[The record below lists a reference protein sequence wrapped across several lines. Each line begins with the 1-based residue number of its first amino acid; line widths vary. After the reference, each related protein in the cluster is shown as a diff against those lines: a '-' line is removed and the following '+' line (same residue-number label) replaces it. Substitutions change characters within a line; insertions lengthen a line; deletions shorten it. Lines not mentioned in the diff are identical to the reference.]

1 MSIIE
6 FLSQNPGDLV
16 TSFLF
21 GSASMIVYYVFNF
34 YNNRKNYPPGPFP
47 LPFIGNILKLRSKKH
62 LHYIMEDIGK
72 NYKDGV
78 FTFYF
83 GNDPQVIVADPHL
96 GLEVLK
102 KHQFAGR
109 PQMPVMELFNL
120 PNSVNVIFSDFN
132 KEWEVL
138 KKVSHAAVRKYAVS
152 EKLAHVVADVVDEVV
167 DKIFKDEGIGKE
179 IDMKPYLSK
188 SVYCI
193 IACSAF
199 GKRYTLDDPVLKMW
213 IHTLE
218 VLVRRNTE
226 VLLIN
231 FVPILK
237 YVLWAAMNDFK
248 ESLKFQHKFLHKNYD
263 EHVKDFDGETV
274 RDFTDALL
282 LARKEAEA
290 EEGSDVLKYL
300 KPYNIQ
306 NSIKDL
312 FMAGS
317 ESSRSTLS
325 WVFLLLA
332 NYPDK
337 QQRVREEVSQFIADD
352 DVPNLG
358 HRTKCNYTAAF
369 IAETMRFRCIAI
381 LGPPHK
387 ATADMR
393 LGSYLIKKDTTILS
407 LVNPKL
413 YDKETWGDPEVF
425 RPERF
430 LDEKGRF
437 VSHPNALYI
446 PFSAGRRSCPG
457 EKLALADI
465 FFFVARFLQKTKGY
479 KFVLPDGPG
488 SVDLIGDLTETI
500 IWTPYPYRLVLKTLD
515 A

>member
-1 MSIIE
+1 M
-6 FLSQNPGDLV
+6 
-16 TSFLF
+16 
-21 GSASMIVYYVFNF
+21 
-34 YNNRKNYPPGPFP
+34 
-47 LPFIGNILKLRSKKH
+47 
-62 LHYIMEDIGK
+62 
-72 NYKDGV
+72 
-78 FTFYF
+78 
-83 GNDPQVIVADPHL
+83 
-96 GLEVLK
+96 
-102 KHQFAGR
+102 
-109 PQMPVMELFNL
+109 FNL
-120 PNSVNVIFSDFN
+120 PDSTDVIMSDFN

-138 KKVSHAAVRKYAVS
+138 RKVSHAAVRKYAVS
-152 EKLAHVVADVVDEVV
+152 QKLTYVVADVVDEVV
-167 DKIFKDEGIGKE
+167 DKIKNEGIGKE
-179 IDMKPYLSK
+179 IDMKPYLFQ

-199 GKRYTLDDPVLKMW
+199 GKRYTLDDPDLKMW
-213 IHTLE
+213 IHTME
-218 VLVRRNTE
+218 VQFRRTTE
-226 VLLIN
+226 LLLIN
-231 FVPILK
+231 FVPLLK
-237 YVLWAAMNDFK
+237 YVLWTAMNDFK

-312 FMAGS
+312 FMAGT
-317 ESSRSTLS
+317 ETSRSTLS

-337 QQRVREEVSQFIADD
+337 QQRVREEVNDFIPDD

-358 HRTKCNYTAAF
+358 HRANCNYTAAF
-369 IAETMRFRCIAI
+369 IAETMRFRCIAVLSI
-381 LGPPHK
+381 PHK
-387 ATADMR
+387 ATVDMT
-393 LGSYLIKKDTTILS
+393 LGSYVIKKDTTVIS

-437 VSHPNALYI
+437 VSRPNALYI

-465 FFFVARFLQKTKGY
+465 FFFVARFFQKTKGY

-488 SVDLIGDLTETI
+488 SVDLIGDPMETST
-500 IWTPYPYRLVLKTLD
+500 WTPYPYRLVLKTLD

>member
-1 MSIIE
+1 MSIIV
-6 FLSQNPGDLV
+6 FLAQNPGHLV
-16 TSFLF
+16 TGFLV
-21 GSASMIVYYVFNF
+21 GSTSMIVYYIFNF

-47 LPFIGNILKLRSKKH
+47 LPFIGNILKLKSKKH
-62 LHYIMEDIGK
+62 LHYIMEDIAK

-83 GNDPQVIVADPHL
+83 GNYPQVIVTDPHL

-109 PQMPVMELFNL
+109 PQMPIVEMFNL
-120 PNSVNVIFSDFN
+120 PDSVDVILSDFN

-138 KKVSHAAVRKYAVS
+138 RKVSHAAVRKYAVS
-152 EKLAHVVADVVDEVV
+152 EKLTHVVTDVVDEVV
-167 DKIFKDEGIGKE
+167 AKIFKNEGIDKE
-179 IDMKPYLSK
+179 IDMKPYLFQSLH
-188 SVYCI
+188 CI

-199 GKRYTLDDPVLKMW
+199 GKRYTLDDPDLKMW
-213 IHTLE
+213 IDTMEIL
-218 VLVRRNTE
+218 LRRNTE

-237 YVLWAAMNDFK
+237 YVLWTAMKDVK
-248 ESLKFQHKFLHKNYD
+248 ELLKFQHEFLQKNYD
-263 EHVKDFDGETV
+263 KHVKDFDGENV

-290 EEGSDVLKYL
+290 AEGSDVLKYL

-306 NSIKDL
+306 NSIKDF
-312 FMAGS
+312 FMAGT
-317 ESSRSTLS
+317 ETSRSTLS

-337 QQRVREEVSQFIADD
+337 QQRIREEVNEFIADD

-358 HRTKCNYTAAF
+358 HRANCNYTAAF
-369 IAETMRFRCIAI
+369 IAETMRFRYIAT
-381 LGPPHK
+381 LGVPHK
-387 ATADMR
+387 ATVDMK
-393 LGSYLIKKDTTILS
+393 LGNYFIKKDTTIIS
-407 LVNPKL
+407 LTNSKMH
-413 YDKETWGDPEVF
+413 DKETWRDPEVF
-425 RPERF
+425 KPERF
-430 LDEKGRF
+430 LDEKQRF
-437 VSHPNALYI
+437 VSRPNALYI

-465 FFFVARFLQKTKGY
+465 FFFVARFFQKTKGY

-488 SVDLIGDLTETI
+488 SIDLIGDPMETST
-500 IWTPYPYRLVLKTLD
+500 WTPYPYRLILKPLK